1 MKPQNEEL
9 WRRYQED
16 GDADARSQ
24 LLERHLRLVHG
35 CAIRVAK
42 SARHTLE
49 VEDLVSSGTLGL
61 LQALESFDLTRGVAF
76 STYAMRRIHGAI
88 LDELRGRDWM
98 TRAGRSRVRRFAQ
111 VVDHLKTRL
120 RRSPNHREIALAL
133 GVTMNAYWRFWAD
146 LARQRVISLSEP
158 TPNPHHSHS
167 LEETISG
174 REEDPLKSVMAD
186 ERRAQLG
193 KALRDLPTRD
203 REVLAL
209 HYYEGLN
216 LREIG
221 EVFNITESR
230 VSQIRRRALERLRES
245 PVLAGSHA

>member
-9 WRRYQED
+9 WRRYRENGD
-16 GDADARSQ
+16 GDARSQ
-24 LLERHLRLVHG
+24 LLERHLRLVHS

-42 SARHTLE
+42 STRHTLE

-61 LQALESFDLTRGVAF
+61 LQALESFDLARGVAF

-88 LDELRGRDWM
+88 LDELRSRDWM
-98 TRAGRSRVRRFAQ
+98 TRAGRSRARRFAQ
-111 VVDHLKTRL
+111 VADRLETRL
-120 RRSPNHREIALAL
+120 RRPPDHSEIALAL
-133 GVTMNAYWRFWAD
+133 GVTMSDYWRFWAD
-146 LARQRVISLSEP
+146 LARQRVVSLSEP
-158 TPNPHHSHS
+158 TPNTQHSHS

-174 REEDPLKSVMAD
+174 REEDPLKSVIAD
-186 ERRAQLG
+186 ERRAQLA

-203 REVLAL
+203 RQVLAL

-216 LREIG
+216 LRQIG
-221 EVFNITESR
+221 EVFKITESR

-245 PVLAGSHA
+245 PVLAASPA